1 MRIYVNKEL
10 FQWEKNRYILI
21 KTDSALEELP
31 TFAQFYNK
39 KMLKS
44 LDSPVIDNKIKIP
57 NQLLEYDIPVMVVV
71 CAGPYEDAH
80 AISRKEFKIIRR
92 AKPGNGSDNPDEPEN
107 PDIPDVP
114 DIPGGDDP
122 IDKDIIY
129 DGGEEV

>member
-1 MRIYVNKEL
+1 MRIYVDKEL

-21 KTDSALEELP
+21 KTDSASEELP

-44 LDSPVIDNKIKIP
+44 LDNPVIGNKIKIP

-71 CAGPYEDAH
+71 CAGTYEDAH
-80 AISRKEFKIIRR
+80 AISRKEFKIIKR
-92 AKPGNGSDNPDEPEN
+92 AKPENGAE
-107 PDIPDVP
+107 
-114 DIPGGDDP
+114 DP
-122 IDKDIIY
+122 TNKDIIY

>member
-1 MRIYVNKEL
+1 MRIYVDKEL
-10 FQWEKNRYILI
+10 FQWEKNRYIFI
-21 KTDSALEELP
+21 KTDSASEELP

-39 KMLKS
+39 KMSKS

-71 CAGPYEDAH
+71 CTGSYEEAH
-80 AISRKEFKIIRR
+80 AISRREFKIIRR
-92 AKPGNGSDNPDEPEN
+92 AKPENGSEDPDDPEI

-114 DIPGGDDP
+114 GGDGP
-122 IDKDIIY
+122 TDKDIIY

>member
-1 MRIYVNKEL
+1 MKIFVDKEL
-10 FQWEKNRYILI
+10 FQWEKNRYIFI
-21 KTDSALEELP
+21 KTDSASEELP

-39 KMLKS
+39 KMSKS

-71 CAGPYEDAH
+71 CTGSYKEAH
-80 AISRKEFKIIRR
+80 AISRREFKIIRR
-92 AKPGNGSDNPDEPEN
+92 AKPGNGFEDPDEPEI

-114 DIPGGDDP
+114 GGDDP
-122 IDKDIIY
+122 TDKDIIY

>member
-1 MRIYVNKEL
+1 MRIYVDKEL
-10 FQWEKNRYILI
+10 FQWEKNRYIFI
-21 KTDSALEELP
+21 KTDSASEELP

-71 CAGPYEDAH
+71 CTGSYEDAH

-92 AKPGNGSDNPDEPEN
+92 AKPENGSENPDEP
-107 PDIPDVP
+107 DIPSE
-114 DIPGGDDP
+114 DDP
-122 IDKDIIY
+122 TDKDIIY

>member
-10 FQWEKNRYILI
+10 FQWEKNRYVLI
-21 KTDSALEELP
+21 KTDSASEELP

-71 CAGPYEDAH
+71 CTGSYEDAH

-92 AKPGNGSDNPDEPEN
+92 AKPENGSENPDEP
-107 PDIPDVP
+107 
-114 DIPGGDDP
+114 DIPGEDDP
-122 IDKDIIY
+122 TDKDIIY

>member
-1 MRIYVNKEL
+1 MKIFVDKEL

-21 KTDSALEELP
+21 KTDSASEELP

-39 KMLKS
+39 KMLES
-44 LDSPVIDNKIKIP
+44 LDNPVIDNKVKIP
-57 NQLLEYDIPVMVVV
+57 NQLLEYNIPVMVVV
-71 CAGPYEDAH
+71 CSGPHEDAH
-80 AISRKEFKIIRR
+80 VISRKEFKIIRR
-92 AKPGNGSDNPDEPEN
+92 AKPGNGSEYPDEPEN

-114 DIPGGDDP
+114 GGDCP